1 MASPPP
7 EPTTTRRRSD
17 AGFVALEW
25 ILAITLLLVPAV
37 MLGAGVSRWPEHQQL
52 AQAAAAEADRAAV
65 LAPTHD
71 QATTQANLVAH
82 QVAANYNTP
91 DAAIAVSVDAPQW
104 DWGAQIAVT
113 VTVTM
118 PTLEIPGIGT
128 WRATN
133 WSTTTTQHIE
143 DHRGLQP

>member
-7 EPTTTRRRSD
+7 EPATTRRLD
-17 AGFVALEW
+17 DGGFVALEW
-25 ILAITLLLVPAV
+25 VLAITLLLIPAV

-52 AQAAAAEADRAAV
+52 AQAAAAEAARAAV
-65 LAPTHD
+65 LAPTHE
-71 QATTQANLVAH
+71 QALTQADLVAH
-82 QVAANYNTP
+82 QVAANYNIP
-91 DAAIAVSVDAPQW
+91 DVAITVTVDAPQW
-104 DWGAQIAVT
+104 DWGAEIAVT

-143 DHRGLQP
+143 AHRGLQP